1 MIRNFMLSALV
12 FTLFSCSTQSQ
23 NEITTKP
30 TVEEVVEDYTEF
42 YDNGQI
48 KIEGKT
54 VNGKRHGVWKSFYEN
69 GLKWSET
76 SFNMGLKSG
85 ITTTYLEDGMMRY
98 KGQFYNDE
106 RTGEW
111 LFYDSVGYIMKK
123 IDFTPR
129 QDSDSLNV
137 DLEGL
142 FE

>member
-12 FTLFSCSTQSQ
+12 FTLFSCNTQSQ
-23 NEITTKP
+23 SEETKGTP
-30 TVEEVVEDYTEF
+30 AEQVVEDYTEF

-54 VNGKRHGVWKSFYEN
+54 VNGKRHGMWKSYYEN

-85 ITTTYLEDGMMRY
+85 LTTTYLEDGMMRY
-98 KGQFYNDE
+98 KGQYYNDE

-111 LFYDSVGYIMKK
+111 LFYDSLGYIMKK

-129 QDSDSLNV
+129 SDSDSLKI
-137 DLEGL
+137 DTEGL

>member
-1 MIRNFMLSALV
+1 MIRNFVLSALV
-12 FTLFSCSTQSQ
+12 FTLFSCNTQSQ
-23 NEITTKP
+23 SEKSASP
-30 TVEEVVEDYTEF
+30 AVEQVVEDYTEF

-54 VNGKRHGVWKSFYEN
+54 VNGKRHGVWKSYYEN

-111 LFYDSVGYIMKK
+111 LFYDSAGYIMKK

-129 QDSDSLNV
+129 LDADSLNV

>member
-1 MIRNFMLSALV
+1 MIQNFILLALV
-12 FTLFSCSTQSQ
+12 FTLFSCNTPSQS
-23 NEITTKP
+23 
-30 TVEEVVEDYTEF
+30 EEAKGASAEQVVEDYTEF

-54 VNGKRHGVWKSFYEN
+54 VNGKRHGMWKSYYEN

-76 SFNMGLKSG
+76 SFNMGQKSG
-85 ITTTYLEDGMMRY
+85 LTTTYLEDGMMRY
-98 KGQFYNDE
+98 QGQYYNDE

-111 LFYDSVGYIMKK
+111 LFYDSLGYIMKK

-129 QDSDSLNV
+129 QGSDSLNV